1 MSRHSA
7 PSFIA
12 PVRRHITAL
21 LAATLCSALPTV
33 GVAQGGASA
42 ELARTIES
50 RLTGVM
56 PKVVSWRRDIHE
68 HPELSGQETRTAALV
83 AAHLKQLGL
92 EVQTG
97 VGGTGVVGLLRGGRP
112 GPVVAL
118 RADMDALPV
127 TELVDLPFRS
137 KVRTQWQGAEV
148 G

>member
-1 MSRHSA
+1 
-7 PSFIA
+7 
-12 PVRRHITAL
+12 
-21 LAATLCSALPTV
+21 
-33 GVAQGGASA
+33 
-42 ELARTIES
+42 
-50 RLTGVM
+50 M